1 MHFDWKIEIFTLG
14 IITAFINCLVN
25 LLLSYF
31 WCKLN
36 QFCVSSAFRD
46 FCGFLRNETILLIAQ
61 KSSNGQLQQLA
72 VHHCLTLWLAWP
84 CNHIDLVL
92 NELADFSL
100 SCMRQTGMAQSC
112 KISGFYC
119 LTGQLLVLDG
129 QDQSWS
135 LIEMNQMVMSVRE
148 VALELVFYQFCMK
161 NIYSI
166 LAPLAELQS
175 HNPKQLTLIQ
185 NT

>member
-1 MHFDWKIEIFTLG
+1 
-14 IITAFINCLVN
+14 
-25 LLLSYF
+25 
-31 WCKLN
+31 
-36 QFCVSSAFRD
+36 
-46 FCGFLRNETILLIAQ
+46 
-61 KSSNGQLQQLA
+61 
-72 VHHCLTLWLAWP
+72 
-84 CNHIDLVL
+84 
-92 NELADFSL
+92 
-100 SCMRQTGMAQSC
+100 MAQSC

-135 LIEMNQMVMSVRE
+135 QIEMNQMVMSVRE

-166 LAPLAELQS
+166 LAPLTDLQS

-185 NT
+185 DT